1 MAINS
6 IYLLNQQNTV
16 QNYSGLG
23 RFINNQL
30 NPLNKQGS
38 KNSAVSTNQQQEN
51 SNFNVNISAEGLS
64 ALQNED
70 STSNI
75 DTGIFTNKELSPKAQ
90 AFLEKLREDYGDYDF
105 VVADN
110 VDDPQALTANSTK
123 KYSVILSTEELEKM
137 ANDEEYANEMMGK
150 VDEAVKNA
158 DSMIEKAKQNGVE
171 INQMTITFD
180 NDGNAKY
187 FATLEKL
194 SESQQQRL
202 EEAKERAK
210 EDDSEEEKIEPA
222 RVNIEAEDEESFL
235 DQLLKI
241 DWESIY
247 QS

>member
-1 MAINS
+1 MAVNP
-6 IYLLNQQNTV
+6 IYLLNQQNAV

-30 NPLNKQGS
+30 NPLNKQSS
-38 KNSAVSTNQQQEN
+38 KNSAVSTNQQQADN
-51 SNFNVNISAEGLS
+51 NFNVNLSAEGLA

-75 DTGIFTNKELSPKAQ
+75 DTGIFTDKELSPKAQ

-123 KYSVILSTEELEKM
+123 KYSIILSTEELEKM
-137 ANDEEYANEMMGK
+137 AESEDYANEIMGK
-150 VDEAVKNA
+150 VDDAVKTA
-158 DSMIEKAKQNGVE
+158 DSIIEKAKQQGVE
-171 INQMTITFD
+171 INQMTISFD
-180 NDGNAKY
+180 NDGNTKF

-202 EEAKERAK
+202 EAAKERAQ
-210 EDDSEEEKIEPA
+210 EEDSEEIEPA

-235 DQLLKI
+235 DQLLQI